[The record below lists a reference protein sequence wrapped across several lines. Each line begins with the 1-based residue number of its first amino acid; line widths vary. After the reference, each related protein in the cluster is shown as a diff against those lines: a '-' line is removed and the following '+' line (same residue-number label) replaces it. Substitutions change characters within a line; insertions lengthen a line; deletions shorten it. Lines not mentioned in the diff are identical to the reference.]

1 MEFEGKIL
9 LNKIFIILK
18 GFGLIFLYLI
28 SSGLIINLMFPNFD
42 ESYYNKPF
50 FIICLIFTEILVTGA
65 LLLLFHKR
73 VSRDFKDFKKNYK
86 KYLKTVIP
94 YWIIGFV
101 IMLFSNVIINIV
113 ISNGSLAANEAANR
127 NILTKLPIYSIFT
140 MCLFAPICEELVFRA
155 SFKNAFKNI
164 ICYSLFTGLLFA
176 GMHVATGINS
186 WSLSNLLANWKDLLY
201 FIPYGSVGIAFSYA
215 FFKTDNIFS
224 SISLHII
231 HNSLTIFFII
241 VAFFTGA

>member
-1 MEFEGKIL
+1 MELENKN
-9 LNKIFIILK
+9 LNKIMVILR
-18 GFGLIFLYLI
+18 GLGLIFLYVVLSPLI
-28 SSGLIINLMFPNFD
+28 LKIFLSTPLKNSFIGLNLLYLMA
-42 ESYYNKPF
+42 ELVVLA
-50 FIICLIFTEILVTGA
+50 ILLVIFK
-65 LLLLFHKR
+65 KR

-101 IMLFSNVIINIV
+101 IMLFSNIIINIV

-127 NILTKLPIYSIFT
+127 NILTKLPIYSVFA
-140 MCLFAPICEELVFRA
+140 MCLFAPICEELIFRA

-164 ICYSLFTGLLFA
+164 IWYSLFTGLLFA
-176 GMHVATGINS
+176 GMHVATGITS
-186 WSLSNLLANWKDLLY
+186 WNPANLIANWKALLY

-224 SISLHII
+224 SISLHVI
-231 HNSLTIFFII
+231 HNSLTVFFLII
-241 VAFFTGA
+241 AFLTGA